1 VRNALISLPWV
12 EKDSVVPNLSTQTV
26 RFAVKDKRKFNLDEV
41 QQAVTQKAGTQY
53 RVSVQEEP

>member
-12 EKDSVVPNLSTQTV
+12 EKDSVVPDLRTQTV
-26 RFAVKDKRKFNLDEV
+26 RFAVKDKNKFNLDEV

-53 RVSVQEEP
+53 RVSVQSGP